1 MSANNLV
8 FIAVANVVREAMGE
22 MKNQVG
28 EMANEMVKMTK
39 NQNSIMELMK
49 KQQAEKKEEEDN
61 NPRPRKKP
69 RTKKNGSFA
78 TAAMRKHINKNAMAK
93 KIEVF

>member
-1 MSANNLV
+1 MFN
-8 FIAVANVVREAMGE
+8 AVENVVQKEMRQIKTEMGE
-22 MKNQVG
+22 MTKQMC
-28 EMANEMVKMTK
+28 EMAK

>member
-1 MSANNLV
+1 
-8 FIAVANVVREAMGE
+8 

-61 NPRPRKKP
+61 NPRPRKKS
-69 RTKKNGSFA
+69 RIKKNDGSFA
-78 TAAMRKHINKNAMAK
+78 TAAMRKHINKKGMAK